1 MYGLARRMYF
11 CSSGINP
18 STSKDSLS
26 VTMSCTTTGHG
37 FVRVATCLV

>member
-11 CSSGINP
+11 CSSGMNR

-26 VTMSCTTTGHG
+26 VTMSCRRQHHQTKK
-37 FVRVATCLV
+37 RIRQ